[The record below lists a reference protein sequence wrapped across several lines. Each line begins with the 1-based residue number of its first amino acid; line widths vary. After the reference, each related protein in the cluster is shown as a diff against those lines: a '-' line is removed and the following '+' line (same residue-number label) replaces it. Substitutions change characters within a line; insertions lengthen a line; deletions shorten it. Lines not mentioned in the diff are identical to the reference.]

1 MMAQRTPS
9 TSITMAEGNDDIA
22 LHVTHLAVSACID
35 LFQAYRV
42 RLATGGSAWGESDE
56 PLLSGVIGFVGSR
69 VRGSC
74 LLAST
79 EAPIAASCPPGGRLR
94 DWVGELTNQLMG
106 RLKSK
111 LVARDLSVELSTPI
125 VLSGVRIQPL
135 PKATLEPTVL
145 AAPHGAVLVWLEIE
159 AAPGFVLSDE
169 RDGLSGSEGDVLIF
183 D

>member
-1 MMAQRTPS
+1 MRTTIGQNHDVELSVSKMAV
-9 TSITMAEGNDDIA
+9 N
-22 LHVTHLAVSACID
+22 ACID
-35 LFQAYRV
+35 LFGAYRV
-42 RLATGGSAWGESDE
+42 PLASAGAAWGESDR

-69 VRGSC
+69 VRGTC

-79 EAPIAASCPPGGRLR
+79 EPPIAASCPPGGRLR

-125 VLSGVRIQPL
+125 VLSGVKIQPL
-135 PKATLEPTVL
+135 PKAKLEPTVL
-145 AAPHGAVLVWLEIE
+145 SAMHGEVLVWLEIE
-159 AAPGFVLSDE
+159 TAPGFVLADE

-183 D
+183 E

>member
-1 MMAQRTPS
+1 MRKQQNERIAAQ
-9 TSITMAEGNDDIA
+9 ITD
-22 LHVTHLAVSACID
+22 LLAGSCVE
-35 LFQAYRV
+35 LFDAYGV
-42 RLATGGSAWGESDE
+42 KLAANGSAWVTNNE

-69 VRGSC
+69 VRGTC

-79 EAPIAASCPPGGRLR
+79 EALVTAACPPGGRPR

-111 LVARDLSVELSTPI
+111 LVARELTVELSTPI

-145 AAPHGAVLVWLEIE
+145 STDGGSVLVWLELE
-159 AAPGFVLSDE
+159 TTPDFVLGSE
-169 RDGLSGSEGDVLIF
+169 RHGLSGSEGEVLLF
-183 D
+183 

>member
-1 MMAQRTPS
+1 MTEQ
-9 TSITMAEGNDDIA
+9 NDDVA
-22 LHVTHLAVSACID
+22 VRVTNLAVSACID

-42 RLATGGSAWGESDE
+42 RLSSDGAAWGQSDE
-56 PLLSGVIGFVGSR
+56 PLLSGIIGFVGSR

-79 EAPIAASCPPGGRLR
+79 EASIAATCPPGGRLR

-111 LVARDLSVELSTPI
+111 LVARELAIELSTPI

-135 PKATLEPTVL
+135 PKARLEPTVL
-145 AAPHGAVLVWLEIE
+145 SATQGAVLVWLEIE
-159 AAPGFVLSDE
+159 TAPGFVLSAE